1 MVWWSVEILGI
12 LQNAGE
18 KRMKTRMIAFAKGE
32 AVLCVAAVCAL
43 ITMILVPPDGEY
55 IGYIDLRV
63 LCLLL
68 CLMAVVAGVQSCGA
82 FQWLAEQLLRRQ
94 PGSRALG
101 VILVLL
107 PFFVSMAVTN
117 DVALITFVPFTLL
130 LLEQL
135 GCRQA
140 VVPMLVL
147 QTIAANL
154 GSMATPVG
162 NPQNLYL
169 YAAYELAP
177 GDFFL
182 TVLPLTGIALV
193 CLAIAAVPILPKE
206 LPVPELTGQTLHDPR
221 KLALYGVLFLLCLLT
236 VFRVLP
242 YGILTVIVVAAMA
255 LAEPALLRK
264 LDFGLLATF
273 VCFFV
278 VSGNLGRLPA
288 VHDLLQS
295 LLERSTLLTGV
306 LTSQVISNVPAAV
319 LLSGFTDNWRDLL
332 LGVDIGGL
340 GTPIASLASLIT
352 LKQYLRSREAKPGRF
367 LGVFTLGNGL
377 GLVILLAAAVLFR

>member
-1 MVWWSVEILGI
+1 M
-12 LQNAGE
+12 
-18 KRMKTRMIAFAKGE
+18 RTRITAFVKGE
-32 AVLCVAAVCAL
+32 AVLCAAAVCAL
-43 ITMILVPPDGEY
+43 ITMVLVPPDGEY

-82 FQWLAEQLLRRQ
+82 FQWLAEQMLRRR
-94 PGSRALG
+94 PGPRTLG
-101 VILVLL
+101 IILVLL

-130 LLEQL
+130 LLEQMD
-135 GCRQA
+135 CRRSA
-140 VVPMLVL
+140 VPLLVL
-147 QTIAANL
+147 QTVAANL

-169 YAAYELAP
+169 YAAYELTPA
-177 GDFFL
+177 DFFPV
-182 TVLPLTGIALV
+182 VLPLTGIAMV
-193 CLAIAAVPILPKE
+193 CLAIAAAPVLPKE
-206 LPVPELTGQTLHDPR
+206 LPVPELTGQSLKSPR
-221 KLALYGVLFLLCLLT
+221 KLALYGVLFVLSLLT

-242 YGILTVIVVAAMA
+242 YGILTVIVVAALA
-255 LAEPALLRK
+255 LAEPSLLRK

-273 VCFFV
+273 VCFFI

-295 LLERSTLLTGV
+295 LLESSTLLTGV
-306 LTSQVISNVPAAV
+306 FTSQVISNVPAAV

-352 LKQYLRSREAKPGRF
+352 LKLYLRARDARPGRF
-367 LGVFTLGNGL
+367 LAVFTLANVAGL
-377 GLVILLAAAVLFR
+377 AILLAAAAVLFR

>member
-1 MVWWSVEILGI
+1 
-12 LQNAGE
+12 
-18 KRMKTRMIAFAKGE
+18 MKTRITAFLKGE
-32 AVLCVAAVCAL
+32 AVLCVAAVCAV
-43 ITMILVPPDGEY
+43 ITMMLVPPDGAY

-82 FQWLAEQLLRRQ
+82 FQYLAEQMLRRR
-94 PGSRALG
+94 PGPRTLG
-101 VILVLL
+101 IILVLL

-135 GCRQA
+135 GCRRAA
-140 VVPMLVL
+140 VPLLVL
-147 QTIAANL
+147 QTVAANL

-162 NPQNLYL
+162 NPQNLFL
-169 YAAYELAP
+169 YAAYELTP
-177 GDFFL
+177 GDFFPV
-182 TVLPLTGIALV
+182 VLPLTGIALV
-193 CLAIAAVPILPKE
+193 CLAAAAAPVLPKA
-206 LPVPELTGQTLHDPR
+206 LPAPELTGQALRNPR
-221 KLALYGVLFLLCLLT
+221 KLALYGVLFVLCLLT

-242 YGILTVIVVAAMA
+242 YGILTVVVVAALA
-255 LAEPALLRK
+255 LAEPALLKK
-264 LDFGLLATF
+264 LDYGLLATF

-278 VSGNLGRLPA
+278 VSGNLGRLTA

-319 LLSGFTDNWRDLL
+319 LLAGFTDNWRDLL

-352 LKQYLRSREAKPGRF
+352 LKLYLRSREARPGRF
-367 LGVFTLGNGL
+367 LAVFTLANAA
-377 GLVILLAAAVLFR
+377 GLVILLVAAAVLFR

>member
-1 MVWWSVEILGI
+1 M
-12 LQNAGE
+12 
-18 KRMKTRMIAFAKGE
+18 RTRITAFLKGE

-43 ITMILVPPDGEY
+43 IAMALVPPDREY

-68 CLMAVVAGVQSCGA
+68 CLMAVVAAVQSCGA
-82 FQWLAEQLLRRQ
+82 FQWLAEQLLRRR
-94 PGSRALG
+94 PGPRALG

-107 PFFVSMAVTN
+107 PFFASMAVTN
-117 DVALITFVPFTLL
+117 DVSLITFVPFTLL

-135 GCRQA
+135 NCRRAA
-140 VVPMLVL
+140 VPILVL

-169 YAAYELAP
+169 YAAYELTP
-177 GDFFL
+177 GDFFP
-182 TVLPLTGIALV
+182 VVVPLTGIALV
-193 CLAIAAVPILPKE
+193 CLAAAAAPVLPRKM
-206 LPVPELTGQTLHDPR
+206 PVPELSGQTLKNPR
-221 KLALYGVLFLLCLLT
+221 KLALYGALFVLCLLT

-242 YGILTVIVVAAMA
+242 YGILTVIVVAALA
-255 LAEPALLRK
+255 LVEPSLLRK

-273 VCFFV
+273 VCFFI

-295 LLERSTLLTGV
+295 LLERSTLLTGI

-352 LKQYLRSREAKPGRF
+352 LKLYLRSREARPGWF
-367 LGVFTLGNGL
+367 LGLFTLANVL
-377 GLVILLAAAVLFR
+377 GLVILLAAAAVLFS

>member
-1 MVWWSVEILGI
+1 
-12 LQNAGE
+12 
-18 KRMKTRMIAFAKGE
+18 MKTRIAAFVKGE
-32 AVLCVAAVCAL
+32 AVLCAAAVCAL
-43 ITMILVPPDGEY
+43 ITMVLVLPDGEY

-68 CLMAVVAGVQSCGA
+68 CLMAVVAGIQSCGA
-82 FQWLAEQLLRRQ
+82 FQWLAEQLLKRR
-94 PGSRALG
+94 PGPRALG
-101 VILVLL
+101 IILVLR
-107 PFFVSMAVTN
+107 PFFVPQAVTH
-117 DVALITFVPFTLL
+117 DVALIPFVPFTLL

-135 GCRQA
+135 GCRRAA
-140 VVPMLVL
+140 VPLLVL
-147 QTIAANL
+147 QTVAANL

-169 YAAYELAP
+169 YAAYELTA
-177 GDFFL
+177 GEFFPV
-182 TVLPLTGIALV
+182 VLPLTGIAMV
-193 CLAIAAVPILPKE
+193 CLAAAAAPVLPKA
-206 LPVPELTGQTLHDPR
+206 LPAPELAGQTLQKPR

-236 VFRVLP
+236 VFRLLP
-242 YGILTVIVVAAMA
+242 YGILTVVVVAAMA

-264 LDFGLLATF
+264 LDYGLLATF
-273 VCFFV
+273 VCFFI

-288 VHDLLQS
+288 VHSLLQS
-295 LLERSTLLTGV
+295 LLERTTLLTGV

-352 LKQYLRSREAKPGRF
+352 LKLYLRSREARPGRF
-367 LGVFTLGNGL
+367 LAVFTAANAA
-377 GLVILLAAAVLFR
+377 GLVILLCVAAVLFP

>member
-1 MVWWSVEILGI
+1 
-12 LQNAGE
+12 
-18 KRMKTRMIAFAKGE
+18 MKTRIAAFLKGE

-43 ITMILVPPDGEY
+43 ITVVLVPPDGEY

-82 FQWLAEQLLRRQ
+82 FQWLAEQLLRRR

-107 PFFVSMAVTN
+107 PFFASMAVTN
-117 DVALITFVPFTLL
+117 DVSLITFVPFTLL

-135 GCRQA
+135 ECRRA
-140 VVPMLVL
+140 VVPILVL

-169 YAAYELAP
+169 YAAYQLTP
-177 GDFFL
+177 GDFFPV
-182 TVLPLTGIALV
+182 VLPLTGIALV
-193 CLAIAAVPILPKE
+193 CLAAAAAPVLPRQ
-206 LPVPELTGQTLHDPR
+206 LPVPELAGQTLRNPG
-221 KLALYGVLFLLCLLT
+221 KLALYGVLFALCLLT

-242 YGILTVIVVAAMA
+242 YGILTVIVVAALA
-255 LAEPALLRK
+255 VAEPSLLRK

-295 LLERSTLLTGV
+295 LLERSTLLTGI

-319 LLSGFTDNWRDLL
+319 LLAGFTDNWRDLL

-352 LKQYLRSREAKPGRF
+352 LKLYLRSREARPGWF
-367 LGVFTLGNGL
+367 LVVFTLGNVL
-377 GLVILLAAAVLFR
+377 GLVILLAASAVLFS